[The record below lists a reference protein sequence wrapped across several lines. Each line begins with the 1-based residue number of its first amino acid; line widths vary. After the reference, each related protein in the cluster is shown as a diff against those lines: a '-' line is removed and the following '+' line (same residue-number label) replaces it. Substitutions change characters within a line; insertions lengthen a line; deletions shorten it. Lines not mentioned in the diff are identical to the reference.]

1 MLFFFVYIYAAWNK
15 QMVFAVDAEFE
26 RNFSGANFKINP
38 GDDTA

>member
-1 MLFFFVYIYAAWNK
+1 
-15 QMVFAVDAEFE
+15 MVFAVDAEFE